1 MYKRALMLTAATLA
15 LMSSPVLAGT
25 ISDSQTTQ
33 QKTSTT
39 GDLTIAKGGSVALK
53 DATNPAILID
63 SGNVVSI
70 ETGGTVSNK
79 DTTGATG
86 IKINA
91 DGYTGSFTNA
101 GTIDLTGASTT
112 GKTGILITNTLTGTD
127 ATFHGNLTLASTSVF
142 TVAGNTG
149 VGISLA
155 SGATL
160 AGDMNLGG
168 TFSVGN
174 SSTTGSDA
182 SNPIAV
188 QILGTLDGNFL
199 NGGTIGAAGSGANGV
214 LVYGNVTGAI
224 KNTATIGATGSS
236 NPKVNGN
243 PIAGSALVIG
253 GDIGGGIFNAGPL
266 VTGGATASASITAN
280 GNNPS
285 VLISSSAT
293 SIGKTVTIGG
303 YTDNGVTAS
312 LLNRGGITSSGIQ
325 PNVSSIAFNSV
336 GTSSNAVNLTGG
348 IYNSGTIS
356 ASSLND
362 ATGKDATVAVAMSLQ
377 NFVNVSAGTNIA
389 ALVNDNVA
397 GNGKIS
403 ANVSGAL
410 GGTATGIFIGANSNL
425 ASISNSGTI
434 SAAAATTDTT
444 NTALAAYAIN
454 DQSGTLLN
462 IDNSG
467 TISATSIV
475 VANGVATVLDN
486 NAQIAVAADL
496 SNATGNITFT
506 NTGKIAGSIL
516 LGTGNDTLTV
526 NGTTSAAANVLGD
539 IAFGGGSDTLTIGT
553 NSIVSGGITETA
565 GGTVDVTVTS
575 TGALTLTN
583 KTQGL
588 KVGNLS
594 VGSGSTLGLTLSE
607 PFNQATTPAADALI
621 SGNSITLDPN
631 ANFKLNYGGFVSA
644 ISGQNAKF
652 TLLEANTLSI
662 NLPKLQNDIAGDV
675 PFLFQNCATG
685 ACLTQTTSGALNQ
698 LVLSL
703 TPKTTSELGLTG
715 NAAVMFPRVNAALAK
730 DDKLGAALV
739 AGVTTNAEAQAA
751 YLAFAPDV
759 TGANRATVISLT
771 DQATGPVAARQRALR
786 MYAAQP
792 GELTLWGQEFAQRL
806 NQGNNTAEGAFRGT
820 GFGFVLGMD
829 AGTPQ
834 AGRYG
839 AAFSFFSGNS
849 NEKQPRTSKSTMEWY
864 MLTAYT
870 DWRGKGFFLD
880 SQASV
885 AYGNIKSRRFIKFPT
900 LERTASS
907 KHTGLAGALGV
918 TTGAVFTFGSTSF
931 VPQISL
937 DGMTM
942 REDGYTET
950 GGGAG
955 VNLKVQPVYAHSAR
969 GFIGTAIRQDI
980 DLGGFYVQP
989 EGRIGYRYDFLN
1001 GGAKIKGQFVSTGST
1016 FAITGPDPDKGNI
1029 VAGGSLAVTT
1039 GAWSIGLNYDYIRG
1053 THGDVNQV
1061 GTISLLG
1068 RI

>member
-15 LMSSPVLAGT
+15 LMSSPVLAAGPTT
-25 ISDSQTTQ
+25 ISDNQTTQ

-39 GDLTIAKGGSVALK
+39 EDLTIAKGGSVVIKASSPAVVVDSSNTVTTADGSKISNLDTDNAIGIQLNADGWASTLSAGGLLDLTGSGVTK
-53 DATNPAILID
+53 TGILVAPTAATGTLTGD
-63 SGNVVSI
+63 LTLLSTSVVKVSGNNAFGLRI
-70 ETGGTVSNK
+70 GTGATLSGNINLAGTISAAN
-79 DTTGATG
+79 DTTGSKVSSNATG
-86 IKINA
+86 VEIDGAVSGNIIN
-91 DGYTGSFTNA
+91 TGNVGAIGTAARGMVILAPLGGSLQNA
-101 GTIDLTGASTT
+101 GTIGV
-112 GKTGILITNTLTGTD
+112 TGINQ
-127 ATFHGNLTLASTSVF
+127 AAAS
-142 TVAGNTG
+142 
-149 VGISLA
+149 
-155 SGATL
+155 
-160 AGDMNLGG
+160 
-168 TFSVGN
+168 
-174 SSTTGSDA
+174 
-182 SNPIAV
+182 
-188 QILGTLDGNFL
+188 
-199 NGGTIGAAGSGANGV
+199 
-214 LVYGNVTGAI
+214 
-224 KNTATIGATGSS
+224 
-236 NPKVNGN
+236 GN

-253 GDIGGGIFNAGPL
+253 DAINGGIFNSGPI
-266 VTGGATASASITAN
+266 TDGGATAKGAIASSGSDPTIN
-280 GNNPS
+280 
-285 VLISSSAT
+285 ISAT
-293 SIGKTVTIGG
+293 ASGTGKTITIGA

-312 LLNRGGITSSGIQ
+312 FLNRGTVQSSPIQ
-325 PNVSSIAFNSV
+325 SNMNSV
-336 GTSSNAVNLTGG
+336 AIQMVGADANHIDLKSG
-348 IYNSGTIS
+348 IYNSGTIGATS
-356 ASSLND
+356 AND
-362 ATGKDATVAVAMSLQ
+362 ATGTGATAALALSLTQYTDVAGSLQ
-377 NFVNVSAGTNIA
+377 NIGGSGGAGT
-389 ALVNDNVA
+389 
-397 GNGKIS
+397 IS
-403 ANVSGAL
+403 ANLSGSL
-410 GGTATGIFIGANSNL
+410 GGSAL
-425 ASISNSGTI
+425 AVFVGKTSSLSSITNSGTI
-434 SAAAATTDTT
+434 SAAASSTDSTVET
-444 NTALAAYAIN
+444 LAATAIS
-454 DQSGTLLN
+454 DQSSKLLSIN
-462 IDNSG
+462 NSG
-467 TISATSIV
+467 TISALT
-475 VANGVATVLDN
+475 TVLDN
-486 NAQIAVAADL
+486 GKQSAIAADL
-496 SNATGNITFT
+496 SNAAGNITFT

-715 NAAVMFPRVNAALAK
+715 NAAVMFPLANEALAK
-730 DDKLGAALV
+730 DNDLGAALV
-739 AGVTTNAEAQAA
+739 ASVKTNADAQAA

-806 NQGNNTAEGAFRGT
+806 NQGKNTAEGAFRGT
-820 GFGFVLGMD
+820 GFGFVLGAD

-885 AYGNIKSRRFIKFPT
+885 AYGNLKSRRFIRLVQPDASVFS
-900 LERTASS
+900 RTASS
-907 KHTGLAGALGV
+907 TQTGLAGALGV

-931 VPQISL
+931 VPQISI

-942 REDGYTET
+942 RQDGYTET

-980 DLGGFYVQP
+980 DMGGFYIQP

-1016 FAITGPDPDKGNI
+1016 FQINGPDPDKGNI